1 MRVEVVGRTTV
12 GTDVTARSYA
22 RGMARYVPEP
32 DSPSLFD
39 AAGPDGSGFVDDPSR
54 PLADRLRPRVLDDVV
69 GQEQLLADAA
79 PLGRMVAS
87 GRLSSI
93 ILWGPPGCGKTTIA
107 RLLADRTGLVFEQ
120 VSATFSGVADLRK
133 VFAAAARR
141 REIGQGT
148 LLFVDEIHRFNRA
161 QQDSFLPYVED
172 GTVVLVGATTEN
184 PSFELNGA
192 LLSRCQ
198 VMVLRRL
205 DEAALTELLARAES
219 LTGRSLALTEDAR
232 TTLLS
237 MADGD
242 GRYLLG
248 MVEQVLAAQDAGG
261 PEPLDVDGLR
271 GVIASRAPL
280 YDKSHEEHYNLIS
293 ALHKSMRGSDPD
305 AALYWL
311 ARMLGGG
318 EDPLYVAR
326 RLVRFASEDVGMA
339 DPAALQMTLAAW
351 DAYERLGSPEGE
363 LAIAQAVVYLATA
376 AKSIAVYRGYGR
388 AVRLARQTG
397 SFMPPA
403 HILNAPT
410 RLMKELGYGE
420 GYEYDPDTADGFSG
434 ADYLPDGVERQA
446 LYEPTTNGHERRI
459 RERLDY
465 WEGLRASKRGEG
477 FGEGGDG
484 RLGEGVGSGLSQ
496 AGTET

>member
-1 MRVEVVGRTTV
+1 
-12 GTDVTARSYA
+12 
-22 RGMARYVPEP
+22 
-32 DSPSLFD
+32 
-39 AAGPDGSGFVDDPSR
+39 
-54 PLADRLRPRVLDDVV
+54 
-69 GQEQLLADAA
+69 
-79 PLGRMVAS
+79 MVAS

-107 RLLADRTGLVFEQ
+107 RLLADRTGLLFEQ
-120 VSATFSGVADLRK
+120 ASATFSGVADLRK
-133 VFAAAARR
+133 VFATATHR

-205 DEAALTELLARAES
+205 DEAALGELLARAES
-219 LTGRSLALTEDAR
+219 LMGRSLALTEDAR
-232 TTLLS
+232 TALLS

-248 MVEQVLAAQDAGG
+248 MVEQVLAAQEEGNS
-261 PEPLDVDGLR
+261 ERLDVEGLR
-271 GVIASRAPL
+271 AVVSSRAPL
-280 YDKSHEEHYNLIS
+280 YDKSREEHYNLIS

-311 ARMLGGG
+311 ARMLDGG
-318 EDPLYVAR
+318 EDPLYVVR

-376 AKSIAVYRGYGR
+376 PKSIAVYRGYGR
-388 AVRLARQTG
+388 AARLARETG
-397 SFMPPA
+397 SLMPPA

-434 ADYLPDGVERQA
+434 ADYLPDGVERRP
-446 LYEPTTNGHERRI
+446 LYEPTANGHERHI
-459 RERLDY
+459 RERLGY
-465 WEGLRASKRGEG
+465 WKGLRARKRGKGQE
-477 FGEGGDG
+477 
-484 RLGEGVGSGLSQ
+484 
-496 AGTET
+496 

>member
-1 MRVEVVGRTTV
+1 
-12 GTDVTARSYA
+12 
-22 RGMARYVPEP
+22 MARYVPGP

-39 AAGPDGSGFVDDPSR
+39 DAGPDGSGLVDDPSR
-54 PLADRLRPRVLDDVV
+54 PLADRLRPRALDDVV
-69 GQEQLLADAA
+69 GQDQLLAADA

-120 VSATFSGVADLRK
+120 ASATFSGVADLRK

-141 REIGQGT
+141 RDIGQGT

-219 LTGRSLALTEDAR
+219 LTGRALALTDEAR
-232 TTLLS
+232 TALLA

-248 MVEQVLAAQDAGG
+248 MVEQILAAQDAGG
-261 PEPLDVDGLR
+261 EGPLDVAGLR
-271 GVIASRAPL
+271 GVITSRAPL
-280 YDKSHEEHYNLIS
+280 YDKSREEHYNLIS

-318 EDPLYVAR
+318 EDPLYVVR

-376 AKSIAVYRGYGR
+376 PKSIAVYRGYGR
-388 AVRLARQTG
+388 ATRLARQTG
-397 SFMPPA
+397 SLMPPT

-434 ADYLPDGVERQA
+434 ADYLPDGVERRP
-446 LYEPTTNGHERRI
+446 LYEPTANGHERHI
-459 RERLDY
+459 RERLEY
-465 WEGLRASKRGEG
+465 WEGLRARKH
-477 FGEGGDG
+477 
-484 RLGEGVGSGLSQ
+484 
-496 AGTET
+496 